1 MNKDVMNEGVQ
12 ILLDRMDTNP
22 EEFDD
27 YAGKWGDIIG
37 AVHARKNLPPNV
49 KLVDNHPLPFL
60 TDPEVNALYDKLE
73 DVRRENFTSDV
84 LRRLANTPKEIAQ
97 QELWDTSYSSS
108 NLPHIGTP
116 MTTKTVTLSEIE
128 RLTEREKDKILD
140 ALDSYNK
147 IEKKNRKLVK

>member
-1 MNKDVMNEGVQ
+1 MNKEVMNQGVQ

-27 YAGKWGDIIG
+27 YTGKWGDIIG
-37 AVHARKNLPPNV
+37 AVHARKSIPETHS
-49 KLVDNHPLPFL
+49 KDAPLPFL
-60 TDPEVNALYDKLE
+60 TDPEVNALYEKLE

-128 RLTEREKDKILD
+128 RLTERDKDKILD